1 MRLSEA
7 LRINEQAVSAISTPR
22 KVHLVCG
29 FTPLHLETFV
39 QANVRLNFPGE
50 GVDILGG
57 LFGDLE
63 GNLRKASQ
71 APAEGALVVLEWTD
85 LDERL
90 GLRSSAGWRSEILAD
105 VLQQVPE
112 KLRRLETG
120 IGELAKRMPVAVLAT
135 TLPIPPLTHLP
146 PVQASAFEL
155 QLQCAKVHFLC
166 RICSLPGVRLVSD
179 SALAHHSPQAQ
190 RHDVKM
196 ELHAGFPYTIA
207 HASASAEL
215 LVSCLFPSVPK
226 KGLITDLDDSLWK
239 GILGDVGVGA
249 LSWNLEDRSQP
260 HAIYQQLV
268 ASLAESGVLVAVASK
283 NDPNLVREA
292 FAQPNLLLT
301 AAQVFP
307 IEANWG
313 AKSES
318 VGRIL
323 SRWNVA
329 ADSVVYVDDSPMELA
344 EVAEKHPGIECIR
357 FPAEDPAGIVELAS
371 RLRSLFGKSEVREED
386 RLRLESLRRSAVLE
400 AAQSTGAATDFLARL
415 NAKITLRFSTAAN
428 DGRAFE
434 LVNKTNQFNLN
445 GRRYTESEWRSYF
458 DRPNAVLVT
467 ADYEDRFGPLGKIAV
482 MGGHGGPGEL
492 QVDIWVMS
500 CRAFSR
506 HIEFQMLH
514 RMYEKYQASRIRFSF
529 KPTERN
535 GPIQEFFSRFV
546 KTDLPADGLELSAST
561 FEQGRPELF
570 HNVTETIDG

>member
-7 LRINEQAVSAISTPR
+7 LRINEQAVSATSPPR

-39 QANVRLNFPGE
+39 KANVRRNFPGE
-50 GVDILGG
+50 GVEILSG

-63 GNLRKASQ
+63 GNLRKASH
-71 APAEGALVVLEWTD
+71 APAEGDLLVLEWSD

-90 GLRSSAGWRSEILAD
+90 GLRSSAGWGSEILAD
-105 VLQQVPE
+105 VLQQAPE

-120 IGELAKRMPVAVLAT
+120 LGELAKMMPVAVLAT

-155 QLQCAKVHFLC
+155 QLQCAKMHFLC

-179 SALAHHSPQAQ
+179 SALALCSPQAQ

-196 ELHAGFPYTIA
+196 ELHAGFPYSVS
-207 HASASAEL
+207 HASAAAEL
-215 LVSCLFPSVPK
+215 LVSCLFPRIPK
-226 KGLITDLDDSLWK
+226 KGLITDLDDTLWK

-249 LSWNLEDRSQP
+249 LSWSLEDRSQP

-283 NDPNLVREA
+283 NDPHLVREA
-292 FAQPNLLLT
+292 FAQPRLLLNE
-301 AAQVFP
+301 AQVFP

-318 VGRIL
+318 VARIL
-323 SRWNVA
+323 RAWNIG

-386 RLRLESLRRSAVLE
+386 RLRLESLRSSAALE
-400 AAQSTGAATDFLARL
+400 AAQSADAAPDFLARL
-415 NAKITLRFSTAAN
+415 NAKIVLRFSTAAN
-428 DGRAFE
+428 DARAFE

-482 MGGHGGPGEL
+482 IGGHGAPGEL

-514 RMYEKYQASRIRFSF
+514 RLYEKYQASRIRFSF
-529 KPTERN
+529 KSTERN

-546 KTDLPADGLELSAST
+546 KTDLPEDGLELSVSS
-561 FEQGRPELF
+561 FEQGQPELF
-570 HNVTETIDG
+570 HDVTETID

>member
-7 LRINEQAVSAISTPR
+7 LRINEQGVSDTNPPR
-22 KVHLVCG
+22 KIHLLCG

-39 QANVRLNFPGE
+39 KANVRLRFPGDRIE
-50 GVDILGG
+50 IIGG

-63 GNLRKASQ
+63 GNLQKASR
-71 APAEGALVVLEWTD
+71 ADGALVVLEWSD

-90 GLRSSAGWRSEILAD
+90 GLRSSAGWGSEILAD

-120 IGELAKRMPVAVLAT
+120 LAELAKRMPVAIIST

-146 PVQASAFEL
+146 PVQTSGFEL
-155 QLQCAKVHFLC
+155 QLQCAKTNFLC
-166 RICSLPGVRLVSD
+166 RICGLAGVRLVSD
-179 SALAHHSPQAQ
+179 AALALCSPPAQ

-196 ELHAGFPYTIA
+196 DLHAGFPYSMP
-207 HASASAEL
+207 HASSVAAL
-215 LVSCLFPSVPK
+215 LVSCLFPAAPK
-226 KGLITDLDDSLWK
+226 KGLITDLDDTLWR
-239 GILGDVGVGA
+239 GILGDVGVSG
-249 LSWNLEDRSQP
+249 LSWSLEDRSQA

-283 NDPNLVREA
+283 NDPDLVREA
-292 FAQPNLLLT
+292 FAHPRLLLNE
-301 AAQVFP
+301 AHVFP
-307 IEANWG
+307 MEANWG

-323 SRWNVA
+323 RAWNIG

-344 EVAEKHPGIECIR
+344 EVAEKHPGIECLR
-357 FPAEDPAGIVELAS
+357 FPAEDPAGIVELAY
-371 RLRSLFGKSEVREED
+371 RLRSLFGKSEIREED
-386 RLRLESLRRSAVLE
+386 RLRLESLRSSAAIE
-400 AAQSTGAATDFLARL
+400 AAQSTGVASDFLARL
-415 NAKITLRFSTAAN
+415 NAKIVLRFCTAAN

-445 GRRYTESEWRSYF
+445 GRRYTESEWQSYF
-458 DRPNAVLVT
+458 KRPNAVLIT

-482 MGGHGGPGEL
+482 MGAHGRPGDL

-506 HIEFQMLH
+506 HIEFQMLG
-514 RMYEKYQASRIRFSF
+514 RLYEKYQASRIRFAF

-535 GPIQEFFSRFV
+535 GPIQEFFGRFV
-546 KTDLPADGLELSAST
+546 ETDLPDGGLELSASA
-561 FEQGRPELF
+561 FEQSRPELF

>member
-7 LRINEQAVSAISTPR
+7 LRINEQAVSATSPPR
-22 KVHLVCG
+22 KIHLVCG

-39 QANVRLNFPGE
+39 KANVRLNFPTE
-50 GVDILGG
+50 GVEIISG

-63 GNLRKASQ
+63 GNVRKATQ
-71 APAEGALVVLEWTD
+71 TQAEGALVVLEWTD

-90 GLRSSAGWRSEILAD
+90 GLRSSAGWGSEILAD

-120 IGELAKRMPVAVLAT
+120 LADLAKKMPVAVLAA

-146 PVQASAFEL
+146 PLRASGFEL
-155 QLQCAKVHFLC
+155 QLQCAKMHFLC

-179 SALAHHSPQAQ
+179 TALALHSPHAQ
-190 RHDVKM
+190 RQDVKM
-196 ELHAGFPYTIA
+196 ELHAGFPYTTA
-207 HASASAEL
+207 HASAAAEL
-215 LVSCLFPSVPK
+215 MVSCLFPPVPK
-226 KGLITDLDDSLWK
+226 KGLITDLDDTLWK

-249 LSWNLEDRSQP
+249 LSWCLEDRSQA

-268 ASLAESGVLVAVASK
+268 ASLAESGVLVGVASK
-283 NDPNLVREA
+283 NDPDLVREA
-292 FAQPNLLLT
+292 FVQPNLLLRE
-301 AAQVFP
+301 AQVFP
-307 IEANWG
+307 MEANWG

-323 SRWNVA
+323 RAWNIG

-344 EVAEKHPGIECIR
+344 EVAEKHPGIECLR
-357 FPAEDPAGIVELAS
+357 FPTEDPAGIVELVY
-371 RLRSLFGKSEVREED
+371 RLRSLFGKNEVRDED
-386 RLRLESLRRSAVLE
+386 RLRLESLRSSAAIE
-400 AAQSTGAATDFLARL
+400 AAQSTGAAPDFLARL
-415 NAKITLRFSTAAN
+415 NAKIVLRFSTSAN

-458 DRPNAVLVT
+458 ERPDVFLVT
-467 ADYEDRFGPLGKIAV
+467 AEYEDRFGPLGKIAV
-482 MGGHGGPGEL
+482 MGGYGAPGGL

-506 HIEFQMLH
+506 HIEFQML
-514 RMYEKYQASRIRFSF
+514 RRLYEKYRASRIRFSF

-535 GPIQEFFSRFV
+535 GPIQEFFGRFV
-546 KTDLPADGLELSAST
+546 KTELAENGLELSAST

>member
-7 LRINEQAVSAISTPR
+7 LLINEQAVSTTNPPR
-22 KVHLVCG
+22 KIHLVCG

-39 QANVRLNFPGE
+39 KANVRLNFPGE
-50 GVDILGG
+50 PVEIVSG

-71 APAEGALVVLEWTD
+71 APAEGALVVLEWSD

-90 GLRSSAGWRSEILAD
+90 GLRASAGWGSEILAD

-112 KLRRLETG
+112 KLRRIEAGLT
-120 IGELAKRMPVAVLAT
+120 ELAKRMPVAVIAT

-146 PVQASAFEL
+146 PVQASGFDL
-155 QLQCAKVHFLC
+155 QLQCAKTNFLC
-166 RICSLPGVRLVSD
+166 RICSVPGVRLVSD
-179 SALAHHSPQAQ
+179 SALSLRSPQAQ

-196 ELHAGFPYTIA
+196 ELHAGFPYSIS
-207 HASASAEL
+207 HASAAAEL
-215 LVSCLFPSVPK
+215 LVRCLFPSVPK
-226 KGLITDLDDSLWK
+226 KGLITDLDDTLWK

-249 LSWNLEDRSQP
+249 LSWSLEDRSQA
-260 HAIYQQLV
+260 HALYQQLV

-283 NDPNLVREA
+283 NDPDLVREA
-292 FAQPNLLLT
+292 FAHPRLLLDE
-301 AAQVFP
+301 AQVFP
-307 IEANWG
+307 MEANWG

-323 SRWNVA
+323 RAWNIG

-357 FPAEDPAGIVELAS
+357 FPAEDPAGVVELAY
-371 RLRSLFGKSEVREED
+371 RLRSLFGKSEIRKED
-386 RLRLESLRRSAVLE
+386 RLRLESLRSSAALE
-400 AAQSTGAATDFLARL
+400 AAQSTGAAPDFLARL
-415 NAKITLRFSTAAN
+415 NAKLVLRFSNAAN

-445 GRRYTESEWRSYF
+445 GRRYTESEWQSYF
-458 DRPNAVLVT
+458 ERPDAVLLT

-482 MGGHGGPGEL
+482 MGGHGRPGAL
-492 QVDIWVMS
+492 QVDVWVMS

-506 HIEFQMLH
+506 NIEFQMLQKLF
-514 RMYEKYQASRIRFSF
+514 EKYQASFIRFAF

-535 GPIQEFFSRFV
+535 GPLQEFFGRFA
-546 KTDLPADGLELSAST
+546 KADLSEDGLELSASA
-561 FEQGRPELF
+561 FEQSRPELF
-570 HNVTETIDG
+570 HNVETIDG